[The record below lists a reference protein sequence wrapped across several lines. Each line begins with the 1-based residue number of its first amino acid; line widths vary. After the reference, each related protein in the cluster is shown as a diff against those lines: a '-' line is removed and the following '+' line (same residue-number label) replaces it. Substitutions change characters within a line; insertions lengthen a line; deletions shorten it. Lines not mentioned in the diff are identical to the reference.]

1 MFQHLQLFHFQ
12 IFTRMVKM
20 PSESEYICLWC
31 CLIQMNAFA
40 AKMNL
45 NETKLI
51 QNAMKTLKYRNV
63 VLLNNK
69 LYNIYF
75 FISF

>member
-1 MFQHLQLFHFQ
+1 
-12 IFTRMVKM
+12 
-20 PSESEYICLWC
+20 
-31 CLIQMNAFA
+31 
-40 AKMNL
+40 MNL

-63 VLLNNK
+63 VLLINK

-75 FISF
+75 VISYLYKYPLHTLCVGIYL

>member
-20 PSESEYICLWC
+20 PY
-31 CLIQMNAFA
+31 NFA

-75 FISF
+75 FI